1 VIEATVAGSDRGA
14 VVRTIQSRV
23 PAYTPSAG
31 VGEAAAVYRKPLGR
45 RAPRDW
51 LEWGHSIPL
60 WLQAVIYY
68 C

>member
-31 VGEAAAVYRKPLGR
+31 VGEAAGVYRKN
-45 RAPRDW
+45 PR
-51 LEWGHSIPL
+51 
-60 WLQAVIYY
+60 
-68 C
+68 